1 MQMDDEL
8 KEPIAK
14 AFADHLDAQWR
25 SCQALDDDN
34 PEKLKTL
41 CQPYKAILET
51 VIDALSD
58 KAKNKSRKRLI
69 NKLQART

>member
-1 MQMDDEL
+1 MQMDNEL

-14 AFADHLDAQWR
+14 AFADYMDTKWK

-51 VIDALSD
+51 VLDALSD

-69 NKLQART
+69 SKLQAST